1 MTEGREV
8 YETFDLALRIGEVL
22 LSSGAGAADVTATM
36 LAVTDACGVR
46 HVAADVTF
54 VDLTLHHQPTID
66 QVGAIQVRRVTRRAV
81 DYEQLIQ
88 VDQTVNRLVAG
99 DIGPAEARDQ
109 LARIVST
116 GHHRRRWAVTL
127 GWGVV
132 GSGIALTLGGN
143 PVVCLL
149 AFLAACAIDGTE
161 LLLPQRR
168 IPAFYQQAAGG
179 FVATLIAVIASA
191 TQLEVNPSRVVT
203 AGIVILLAGIGIMGA
218 TQDALNGFPVTASA
232 RLIDAVLNTA
242 GIIAGVGAGLTVG
255 DLLGVGLTAF
265 EPGEAGLAEVG
276 VTVFGAA
283 LAAAAF
289 AFASYAPLRS
299 LLAVALVAA
308 LGQGVLLAVD
318 SSEVGRTWGAA
329 AAAVTIG
336 AVCYLVA
343 GRFRVPPLVVV
354 VPAIVPLLPGLD
366 IYRGLAL
373 LAEGS
378 DGVLELASALATALA
393 LAAGVILGQYVA
405 RPLKREA
412 HRLETRLAGPRLVGS
427 FQRRGGRAPEHTP
440 QAAPRSSP
448 AAADGVSRRE
458 AR

>member
-88 VDQTVNRLVAG
+88 VDQTVNRLLAG

-308 LGQGVLLAVD
+308 LGQG
-318 SSEVGRTWGAA
+318 SCSPST
-329 AAAVTIG
+329 
-336 AVCYLVA
+336 
-343 GRFRVPPLVVV
+343 
-354 VPAIVPLLPGLD
+354 
-366 IYRGLAL
+366 
-373 LAEGS
+373 
-378 DGVLELASALATALA
+378 
-393 LAAGVILGQYVA
+393 
-405 RPLKREA
+405 
-412 HRLETRLAGPRLVGS
+412 
-427 FQRRGGRAPEHTP
+427 
-440 QAAPRSSP
+440 APRSAGRGVPRPRPSRSAPCAISSP
-448 AAADGVSRRE
+448 VASGSRRWSWWSPRSCLSSRGWTSTE
-458 AR
+458 GSPSSPRGATASSNWRPRSPPRSRSRPG